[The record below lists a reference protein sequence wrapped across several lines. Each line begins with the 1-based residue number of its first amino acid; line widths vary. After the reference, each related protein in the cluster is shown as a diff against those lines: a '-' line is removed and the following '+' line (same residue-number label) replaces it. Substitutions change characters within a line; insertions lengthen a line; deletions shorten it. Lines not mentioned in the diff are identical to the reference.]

1 MTSYTRARHIAI
13 PEKSLFRLVSRHIV
27 YWRISPPEDENAVYQ
42 DRARSSFLIT
52 LLAVRTDLRH

>member
-27 YWRISPPEDENAVYQ
+27 YWRISPPEDENAVFRTEHGLPSVQ
-42 DRARSSFLIT
+42 LSSL
-52 LLAVRTDLRH
+52 